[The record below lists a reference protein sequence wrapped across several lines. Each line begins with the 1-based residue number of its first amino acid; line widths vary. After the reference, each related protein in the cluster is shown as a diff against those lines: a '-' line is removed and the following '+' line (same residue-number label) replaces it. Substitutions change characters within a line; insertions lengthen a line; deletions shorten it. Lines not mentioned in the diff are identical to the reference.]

1 MKTMSSQNLHND
13 DNLIETIIEKLKK
26 ALELK
31 NDTEVAKALESD
43 PRLLGTWKKRGTVPY
58 DKIIKLCLRNNIN
71 LQWIFSDGCFLPTVC
86 NESGLVSEADG
97 YVRVPRYEV
106 KASAGGGAIIH
117 SEQIV
122 DHLFFKTE
130 WVKNVLGIPRDFLA
144 LISVQGDSMEPTLSN
159 GDLILVDIRTSKV
172 EDGAIYV
179 VQYDDALLVKRLQK
193 KYDGSVVIRSDN
205 PLYEP
210 EILHGEDAIN
220 LKIVGR
226 VVWAGGVI

>member
-1 MKTMSSQNLHND
+1 MSRENTQND
-13 DNLIETIIEKLKK
+13 DILIENIINRLKE
-26 ALELK
+26 ALGLK

-43 PRLLGTWKKRGTVPY
+43 PRLLGTWRKRGTIPY
-58 DKIIKLCLRNNIN
+58 EKIIKLCARNNIN
-71 LQWIFSDGCFLPTVC
+71 LQWVFSDGSILPTVC
-86 NESGLVSEADG
+86 RDNGLVSEADG
-97 YVRVPRYEV
+97 YIRVPRFEV
-106 KASAGGGAIIH
+106 RASAGGGAIIH

-122 DHLFFKTE
+122 DHLYFKSE
-130 WVKNVLGIPRDFLA
+130 WVKNVLGIPRDSLA
-144 LISVQGDSMEPTLSN
+144 LISVQGDSMEPALSN
-159 GDLILVDIRTSKV
+159 GDLILVDIRTSRV

-179 VQYDDALLVKRLQK
+179 VQYEDALLVKRLQK

-210 EILHGEDAIN
+210 EILHGEEAVN

>member
-1 MKTMSSQNLHND
+1 MKTMSSQNQQND
-13 DNLIETIIEKLKK
+13 EILIENIIDKLKT

-31 NDTEVAKALESD
+31 SDTEVAKALESD
-43 PRLLGTWKKRGTVPY
+43 PRLLGTWKKRGTIPY
-58 DKIIKLCLRNNIN
+58 EKIIKLCIRNNIN
-71 LQWIFSDGCFLPTVC
+71 LQWMFSDDGSLPTVC
-86 NESGLVSEADG
+86 RDNGLVSEADG
-97 YVRVPRYEV
+97 YIKVPRFDV

-122 DHLFFKTE
+122 DHLYFKTE

-159 GDLILVDIRTSKV
+159 GDLILVDTRTSRV

-205 PLYEP
+205 TFYEP
-210 EILHGEDAIN
+210 EILHGEEANN

>member
-1 MKTMSSQNLHND
+1 MSSQNQQND
-13 DNLIETIIEKLKK
+13 EILIENIIDKLKT

-43 PRLLGTWKKRGTVPY
+43 PRLLGTWKKRGTIPY
-58 DKIIKLCLRNNIN
+58 EKIIKLCIRNNIN
-71 LQWIFSDGCFLPTVC
+71 LQWMFSDGSSLPTIC
-86 NESGLVSEADG
+86 RDNGLVSEADG
-97 YVRVPRYEV
+97 YTKVPRFEI

-122 DHLFFKTE
+122 DHLYFKTE

-159 GDLILVDIRTSKV
+159 GDLILIDTRTSRV

-179 VQYDDALLVKRLQK
+179 VQYEDALLVKRLQK

-205 PLYEP
+205 TLYEP
-210 EILHGEDAIN
+210 EILHGDEAIN

>member
-1 MKTMSSQNLHND
+1 MSSQNQQSD
-13 DNLIETIIEKLKK
+13 EILIENIIDKLKA

-31 NDTEVAKALESD
+31 SDTEVAKALESD
-43 PRLLGTWKKRGTVPY
+43 PRLLGTWKKRGTIPY
-58 DKIIKLCLRNNIN
+58 EKIIKLCIRNNIN
-71 LQWIFSDGCFLPTVC
+71 LQWMFSDDGSLPTIC
-86 NESGLVSEADG
+86 RDIGLVSEADG
-97 YVRVPRYEV
+97 YTKVPRFEV

-122 DHLFFKTE
+122 DHLYFKTE

-159 GDLILVDIRTSKV
+159 GDLILVDTRASRV

-205 PLYEP
+205 TLYEP
-210 EILHGEDAIN
+210 EILHGEEAIN

>member
-1 MKTMSSQNLHND
+1 MSSENPQND
-13 DNLIETIIEKLKK
+13 EILIVNILEKLKK

-31 NDTEVAKALESD
+31 NDSEAAKALEVD
-43 PRLLGTWKKRGTVPY
+43 PRVLGTWKKRGTVPY
-58 DKIIKLCLRNNIN
+58 EKIIKLCLRKNIN
-71 LQWIFSDGCFLPTVC
+71 LQWIFSDGGTLPTVC
-86 NESGLVSEADG
+86 QDNGLVSEADG
-97 YVRVPRYEV
+97 YIKVPRYEV

-122 DHLFFKTE
+122 DHLYFRTE
-130 WVKNVLGIPRDFLA
+130 WVKNVLGIPRDCLA
-144 LISVQGDSMEPTLSN
+144 LISVQGDSMEPTLSS
-159 GDLILVDIRTSKV
+159 GDLILVDTRTCRV

-193 KYDGSVVIRSDN
+193 RYDGSVVIRSDN
-205 PLYEP
+205 PLYEA
-210 EILHGEDAIN
+210 EIIHGEDALN

>member
-1 MKTMSSQNLHND
+1 MSSAKLHNED
-13 DNLIETIIEKLKK
+13 ILIESIIVKLKTS
-26 ALELK
+26 LK
-31 NDTEVAKALESD
+31 LKSDTEVAKALESD
-43 PRLLGTWKKRGTVPY
+43 PRLLGTWKKRGTIPY
-58 DKIIKLCLRNNIN
+58 EKIIKLCISKNIN
-71 LQWIFSDGCFLPTVC
+71 LQWMFSDSGHLPTVC
-86 NESGLVSEADG
+86 RDSGLVSEADG
-97 YVRVPRYEV
+97 YFKVPRFEV

-122 DHLFFKTE
+122 DHLYFKTE
-130 WVKNVLGIPRDFLA
+130 WVKNVLGIPKDFLA

-159 GDLILVDIRTSKV
+159 GDLILIDTRTSRV

-179 VQYDDALLVKRLQK
+179 VQYEDALLVKRLQK

-205 PLYEP
+205 TLYEP
-210 EILHGEDAIN
+210 EILHGEEAIN

>member
-1 MKTMSSQNLHND
+1 MSSQNQQSD
-13 DNLIETIIEKLKK
+13 EILIENIIGKLKA

-31 NDTEVAKALESD
+31 SDTEVAKALESD
-43 PRLLGTWKKRGTVPY
+43 PRLLGTWKKRGTIPY
-58 DKIIKLCLRNNIN
+58 EKIIKLCIRNNIN
-71 LQWIFSDGCFLPTVC
+71 LQWMFSDDGSLPTI
-86 NESGLVSEADG
+86 SRDIGLVSEADG
-97 YVRVPRYEV
+97 YTKVPRFEV

-122 DHLFFKTE
+122 DHLYFKTE

-159 GDLILVDIRTSKV
+159 GDLILVDTRASRV

-205 PLYEP
+205 TLYEP
-210 EILHGEDAIN
+210 EILHGEEAIN

>member
-1 MKTMSSQNLHND
+1 MSSQNQQND
-13 DNLIETIIEKLKK
+13 EILIENIIDKLKT

-43 PRLLGTWKKRGTVPY
+43 PRLLGTWKKRGTIPY
-58 DKIIKLCLRNNIN
+58 EKIIKLCIRNNIN
-71 LQWIFSDGCFLPTVC
+71 LQWMFSDGSSLPTIC
-86 NESGLVSEADG
+86 RDNGLVSEADG
-97 YVRVPRYEV
+97 YIKVPRFEV

-122 DHLFFKTE
+122 DHLYFKTE
-130 WVKNVLGIPRDFLA
+130 WVKNVLGIPRDYLA

-159 GDLILVDIRTSKV
+159 GDLILIDTSTSRV

-179 VQYDDALLVKRLQK
+179 VQYEDALLVKRLQK

-205 PLYEP
+205 THYEP
-210 EILHGEDAIN
+210 EILHGEEANN

>member
-1 MKTMSSQNLHND
+1 MSSENQQND
-13 DNLIETIIEKLKK
+13 EIMIENIIEKLKT

-31 NDTEVAKALESD
+31 SDTEVAKALESD
-43 PRLLGTWKKRGTVPY
+43 PRLLGTWKKRGTIPY
-58 DKIIKLCLRNNIN
+58 ERIIKLCIRKNIN
-71 LQWIFSDGCFLPTVC
+71 LQWMFSDGGTLPTVC
-86 NESGLVSEADG
+86 RDNGLVSEADG
-97 YVRVPRYEV
+97 YIKVPRFEV

-122 DHLFFKTE
+122 DHLYFKTE

-159 GDLILVDIRTSKV
+159 GDLILVDTRTSRV

-205 PLYEP
+205 TLYEP
-210 EILHGEDAIN
+210 EILHGDEAIN

>member
-1 MKTMSSQNLHND
+1 MKTMSSKIQQND
-13 DNLIETIIEKLKK
+13 DILIENIIERLKT

-31 NDTEVAKALESD
+31 SDTDIAKALESD
-43 PRLLGTWKKRGTVPY
+43 PRLLGTWKKRGTIPY
-58 DKIIKLCLRNNIN
+58 EKIIKLCISKNIN
-71 LQWIFSDGCFLPTVC
+71 LQWMFSDGGCLPTVC
-86 NESGLVSEADG
+86 RDNGLVSEADG
-97 YVRVPRYEV
+97 YVKVPRFEV

-122 DHLFFKTE
+122 DHLYFRTE

-159 GDLILVDIRTSKV
+159 GDLILIDTRTSRV

-179 VQYDDALLVKRLQK
+179 VQYEDALLVKRLQK

-205 PLYEP
+205 TLYEP
-210 EILHGEDAIN
+210 EILHGEEAIN

>member
-1 MKTMSSQNLHND
+1 MSSEIRLYD
-13 DNLIETIIEKLKK
+13 EKLIEGIIDRLKK
-26 ALELK
+26 SLDLK
-31 NDTEVAKALESD
+31 NDTEVAKVLETD

-58 DKIIKLCLRNNIN
+58 EKIIKLCILKNIN
-71 LQWIFSDGCFLPTVC
+71 LQWMFSDGSSLPTVFSE
-86 NESGLVSEADG
+86 NGLVSEADG
-97 YVRVPRYEV
+97 YIRVPRYEV

-122 DHLFFKTE
+122 DHLYFKTD

-159 GDLILVDIRTSKV
+159 GDLILIDTRSSRV

-179 VQYDDALLVKRLQK
+179 VQYEDALLVKRLQK

-210 EILHGEDAIN
+210 EILHGENAMN